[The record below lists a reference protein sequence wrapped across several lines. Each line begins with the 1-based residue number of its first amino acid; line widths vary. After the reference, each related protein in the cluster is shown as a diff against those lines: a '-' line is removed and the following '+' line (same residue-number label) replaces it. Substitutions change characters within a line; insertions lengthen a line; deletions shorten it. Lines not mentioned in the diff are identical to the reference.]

1 MIIGIDIDDVISD
14 TYEKLF
20 NYAQRYTIEELK
32 KPGKISNENSKTHK
46 YVKSMHGWNDEE
58 EMKFWDEYYE
68 KIMKEVSPKTFAAE
82 TIKKLSED
90 NKIILI
96 TARWENSRENI
107 ANITKQWLKENNI
120 VYDELVLDSQDKGE
134 IAKRYNIDLFIDD
147 SFKNCKDVSS
157 KGITTFIMD
166 TRFNKA
172 YEDEKIKRVYSW
184 PHIYQEYQNT
194 MKGEI

>member
-20 NYAQRYTIEELK
+20 NYAQKYTIEELK

-46 YVKSMHGWNDEE
+46 YVKSMHEWNDKE

-68 KIMKEVSPKTFAAE
+68 EIMKEVTPKTFAVE

-96 TARWENSRENI
+96 TARWENSRNNI
-107 ANITKQWLKENNI
+107 ARITRNWLKENNV
-120 VYDELVLDSQDKGE
+120 VYDELVFDSQDKGE
-134 IAKRYNIDLFIDD
+134 VAKKYNIDLFIDD
-147 SFKNCKDVSS
+147 SFKNCSDVSS
-157 KGITTFIMD
+157 KGIKTFIMD

-172 YEDEKIKRVYSW
+172 YDDEKIKRVYSW

>member
-20 NYAQRYTIEELK
+20 NYAQKYTIEELK

-46 YVKSMHGWNDEE
+46 YVKSMHEWNDKE

-68 KIMKEVSPKTFAAE
+68 EIMKEVTPKTFAVE

-96 TARWENSRENI
+96 TARWENSRNNI
-107 ANITKQWLKENNI
+107 ARITRNWLKENNV
-120 VYDELVLDSQDKGE
+120 VYDELVFDSQDKGE
-134 IAKRYNIDLFIDD
+134 VAKKYNIDLFIDD
-147 SFKNCKDVSS
+147 SFKNCSDVSS
-157 KGITTFIMD
+157 KGIKTFIMD

-172 YEDEKIKRVYSW
+172 YDDEKIKRVYSW
-184 PHIYQEYQNT
+184 PHIYQEYQNA
-194 MKGEI
+194 MKGE